1 MNKEFVRV
9 IKVRD
14 LLRNILNYKKKIIIL
29 MVVGA
34 IIGGGYA
41 FASKKVYSDP
51 SQAEQAELVAAKS
64 TLNSTQRKNTEE
76 TADSYLKLENQRSE
90 IQKYIDQ
97 SVYLNLNES
106 TSASNVLVFNIS
118 GTKKAQSI
126 ISAIDAML
134 VDNSLCASINKA
146 LKTNYSNAVIYQLVR
161 LNYNNDNDTNISVDV
176 EKSSD
181 NGKTFEIDIYAEN
194 QNQLSQISTLVKAK
208 VNSIMSQIKKNYGS
222 FTGQF
227 VGSSLTSVS
236 ADQISNDKLNYVN
249 KISTIT
255 STMTSLMNNLGS
267 NERTYFDVLVK
278 QESKKSSNKKVFDA
292 KALVKYIILFAL
304 LFAVLVIFY
313 ALYKYLTSRELR
325 DANELERAFN
335 LPLLSSVNDIDNLDL
350 TKAELDYSLKRK
362 DEHIAIVSSNKNE
375 IVSKVEKVLAKD
387 FTVLPAKPAHAEDF
401 TKLSSI
407 NAIVLLEQVYSSDL
421 DAINEL
427 IKYYS
432 QRGIQVIGAIVINK

>member
-1 MNKEFVRV
+1 
-9 IKVRD
+9 
-14 LLRNILNYKKKIIIL
+14 
-29 MVVGA
+29 
-34 IIGGGYA
+34 
-41 FASKKVYSDP
+41 
-51 SQAEQAELVAAKS
+51 
-64 TLNSTQRKNTEE
+64 
-76 TADSYLKLENQRSE
+76 
-90 IQKYIDQ
+90 
-97 SVYLNLNES
+97 
-106 TSASNVLVFNIS
+106 
-118 GTKKAQSI
+118 
-126 ISAIDAML
+126 ML